1 MPRQSGYRVTIKGFL
16 PADRK
21 SIEATARA
29 IALVQKAIADPA
41 SRGELLDALLGV
53 ELDVTNTTRVVDAVA
68 QTPATEPEP
77 FG

>member
-29 IALVQKAIADPA
+29 IALVQKALAEPA
-41 SRGELLDALLGV
+41 ARGELLDALLGV
-53 ELDVTNTTRVVDAVA
+53 ELEVTNTTRVVEAA
-68 QTPATEPEP
+68 PEPEP
-77 FG
+77 FA